1 MKNGCFRKHPL
12 KKSLFGV
19 PALHVL
25 TLRPVTLRATCR
37 DTMSDLSKSSWSI
50 GNSGRAHMILLM
62 EEIRR
67 SPVEVGSLSH
77 GFCISRVV
85 QDFFHQQYLARLLQ
99 QVDSVP
105 KEICAL
111 SCTSIFSED

>member
-1 MKNGCFRKHPL
+1 MKNDCFKKHPL
-12 KKSLFGV
+12 RKSLFGV

-50 GNSGRAHMILLM
+50 GNSGRAHMIVLM

-67 SPVEVGSLSH
+67 SPVEVGSLIPWFLYIAGGA
-77 GFCISRVV
+77 GFLPSTVPGKVV
-85 QDFFHQQYLARLLQ
+85 T
-99 QVDSVP
+99 
-105 KEICAL
+105 
-111 SCTSIFSED
+111 TS